1 MGKVLKFTP
10 KKQEV
15 ESEDEK
21 RLIRIRNSLA
31 KINRLMAELRSDKD
45 D

>member
-21 RLIRIRNSLA
+21 RLIRIRNSLD